1 MYLESDV
8 PVDPASHP
16 PVENLSDDSYS
27 DPPIGGH
34 TGEQHIDGSI
44 KEPEEETK
52 GEQLTED
59 SQEPSEE
66 NSEESVGILGQISG
80 G

>member
-1 MYLESDV
+1 MYLESGV

-16 PVENLSDDSYS
+16 PVENMSDDSYS

-44 KEPEEETK
+44 KEPEEDTK
-52 GEQLTED
+52 GEQLTE
-59 SQEPSEE
+59 EPSEE
-66 NSEESVGILGQISG
+66 NSEESFGILGQISG